1 MAYDIDRYP
10 ARSGRIIGED
20 GQLYNLVDLLQ
31 NAGGGGGGGMR
42 FHFGSGA
49 PDASLGAP
57 GDVYLNTSNGDF
69 YLNQN
74 GTWNQIGNLR
84 GPQGPE
90 GPEGDQGP
98 AGVGIEDITSDGEN
112 ITFHLTD
119 GIWSISPG
127 LARAP
132 AEAIANSMPLVSI
145 FGP

>member
-20 GQLYNLVDLLQ
+20 GQIYNLVDLLQ

-42 FHFGSGA
+42 FHFGTGA

-84 GPQGPE
+84 GPQGPQ
-90 GPEGDQGP
+90 GPEGPQGP
-98 AGVGIEDITSDGEN
+98 PGTDGEDGRGVNN
-112 ITFHLTD
+112 IVYDSDANELLFMMTD
-119 GIWSISPG
+119 GTVIRLPWPT
-127 LARAP
+127 P
-132 AEAIANSMPLVSI
+132 KE
-145 FGP
+145 

>member
-1 MAYDIDRYP
+1 MAYVIDRYP

-74 GTWNQIGNLR
+74 GTWHQIGNLR

-90 GPEGDQGP
+90 GPEGPKGEQGP
-98 AGVGIEDITSDGEN
+98 AGVGIDDITSDGEN

-119 GIWSISPG
+119 GTTRVIPWPSQG
-127 LARAP
+127 G
-132 AEAIANSMPLVSI
+132 E
-145 FGP
+145 

>member
-20 GQLYNLVDLLQ
+20 GQIYNLVELLQ

-42 FHFGSGA
+42 FHFGTGA

-84 GPQGPE
+84 GPQGPQ
-90 GPEGDQGP
+90 GPEGDPGP
-98 AGVGIEDITSDGEN
+98 AGVGIDDITSDGEN

-119 GIWSISPG
+119 GTTRVIPWPSQG
-127 LARAP
+127 G
-132 AEAIANSMPLVSI
+132 E
-145 FGP
+145 

>member
-20 GQLYNLVDLLQ
+20 GQIYNLVDLLQ

-90 GPEGDQGP
+90 GPEGPEGP
-98 AGVGIEDITSDGEN
+98 AGADGVGIEDITSDGEN

-119 GIWSISPG
+119 GTTRVIPWPSQG
-127 LARAP
+127 G
-132 AEAIANSMPLVSI
+132 E
-145 FGP
+145 

>member
-31 NAGGGGGGGMR
+31 NAGGGGGGSMR

-90 GPEGDQGP
+90 GPEGDPGP
-98 AGVGIEDITSDGEN
+98 AGVGIDDITSDGEN

-119 GIWSISPG
+119 GTTRVIPWPSQG
-127 LARAP
+127 G
-132 AEAIANSMPLVSI
+132 E
-145 FGP
+145 

>member
-1 MAYDIDRYP
+1 MAYDVDRYP

-31 NAGGGGGGGMR
+31 NAGGGGGGDMR

-90 GPEGDQGP
+90 GAAGAD
-98 AGVGIEDITSDGEN
+98 GVGVEDITSDGEN
-112 ITFHLTD
+112 ITFHLSD
-119 GIWSISPG
+119 GTTRVIPWPTQG
-127 LARAP
+127 
-132 AEAIANSMPLVSI
+132 
-145 FGP
+145 GG